1 MIILKYYGGDRVLYH
16 TRLGNDTVKS
26 NTGHM
31 ESVWLPN
38 TLFDITEE
46 TRKKIG
52 MNRSAFYRY
61 AITRLLQEMS
71 ILSTKAKEVP
81 NDGE

>member
-1 MIILKYYGGDRVLYH
+1 MNILKYGG
-16 TRLGNDTVKS
+16 NTVK
-26 NTGHM
+26 TDMGRM

-38 TLFDITEE
+38 TLFEITEE

-71 ILSTKAKEVP
+71 ILSTKAKEAP
-81 NDGE
+81 PLE

>member
-1 MIILKYYGGDRVLYH
+1 M
-16 TRLGNDTVKS
+16 KS
-26 NTGHM
+26 DTGHM

-38 TLFDITEE
+38 ILYEITEE

-52 MNRSAFYRY
+52 MNRSAFYRF

-71 ILSTKAKEVP
+71 ILSTKAKEV
-81 NDGE
+81 